1 MNHTPHEKDD
11 APVCFRGR
19 EWIAILAD
27 ELAYADLLAEA
38 FPGVRFVESGN
49 SVSIDKPPPD
59 IQPRASLAD
68 CVDTMVHIVF
78 DPSWTLRWR
87 PNKATGWWTYD
98 PDPLPNGTMNRMT
111 IWQPQ
116 GAPRPLP
123 YNMDGRS
130 TWGRYNGRVYF
141 RIRSGNKEH
150 ESFAR
155 KALRLFGKVASN
167 KNLMMAYTETL
178 EIFNLDARHA
188 PLIGHHARRWCLE
201 KPDRLLG
208 ATRGL
213 DGWGYRPKPEGF
225 VPPPVLAPPPH
236 KNAAILR
243 ARAESEAARREPPSI
258 VHERQWIATLADE
271 LAYADLLAATFPG
284 VRFVEKP
291 LRTSARWPM
300 PDTRPQASLADCLA
314 EEVHIVFDPSWELRW
329 RTVWIREDYSVWTH
343 GAIPLPNGTILRET
357 LQLSSGP
364 KDYEPIDMDKEPRL
378 HAGQVRIRVEP
389 GNKEHEAIARK
400 ALGLIDKIAKQPNL
414 VRVARKTLEV
424 IDDKIRSV
432 PWIGHHAYRW
442 CLEKPDRLLG
452 NTGTFLYGWGYRP
465 KPE

>member
-68 CVDTMVHIVF
+68 CVDTM
-78 DPSWTLRWR
+78 
-87 PNKATGWWTYD
+87 
-98 PDPLPNGTMNRMT
+98 
-111 IWQPQ
+111 
-116 GAPRPLP
+116 
-123 YNMDGRS
+123 
-130 TWGRYNGRVYF
+130 
-141 RIRSGNKEH
+141 
-150 ESFAR
+150 
-155 KALRLFGKVASN
+155 
-167 KNLMMAYTETL
+167 
-178 EIFNLDARHA
+178 
-188 PLIGHHARRWCLE
+188 
-201 KPDRLLG
+201 
-208 ATRGL
+208 
-213 DGWGYRPKPEGF
+213 
-225 VPPPVLAPPPH
+225 
-236 KNAAILR
+236 
-243 ARAESEAARREPPSI
+243 
-258 VHERQWIATLADE
+258 
-271 LAYADLLAATFPG
+271 
-284 VRFVEKP
+284 
-291 LRTSARWPM
+291 
-300 PDTRPQASLADCLA
+300 
-314 EEVHIVFDPSWELRW
+314 VHIVFDPSWELRW